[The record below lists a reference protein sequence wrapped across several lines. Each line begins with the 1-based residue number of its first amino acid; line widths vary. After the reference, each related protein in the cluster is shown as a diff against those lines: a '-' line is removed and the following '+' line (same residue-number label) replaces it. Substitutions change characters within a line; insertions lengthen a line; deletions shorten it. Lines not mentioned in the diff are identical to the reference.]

1 MSFSGI
7 KKLLKTYYFT
17 TSFPELNLSLSL
29 CLNSFCV
36 LQEENDINYEAEPE
50 VADEFDSDFDED
62 VSFLYTSQ
70 HFYM

>member
-1 MSFSGI
+1 
-7 KKLLKTYYFT
+7 
-17 TSFPELNLSLSL
+17 
-29 CLNSFCV
+29 

-62 VSFLYTSQ
+62 VSFPYTSQ